1 MLIFKYLKNLKNFSI
16 IILPDDT
23 SHETKSH
30 KFNSY
35 KILIFL
41 IAFSIFMS
49 IVSYYF
55 FNLTGIGHKVLP
67 GNFHIRTEEQQK
79 VETLNEKIIFLAT
92 EIQKLKS
99 TNQRLKYALVLGD
112 TVLADSLGVD
122 LDSVEQYYEYPAEGN
137 ILSVI
142 LKFFKSEHSKTISQT
157 FFILPVN
164 GYISRE
170 YEPEKGHMG
179 LDIVVKE
186 NTPVYAAASGYV
198 VFSGYTVDE
207 GYVIILNHSD
217 GYMTIYKH
225 CALLLKNERDA
236 VEQGELIAQSGNSG
250 LHTSGPHLHFEIWKD
265 GSVIDPESVLIN
277 NNQGGF

>member
-1 MLIFKYLKNLKNFSI
+1 MPIFKYLKNLKNFSV

-23 SHETKSH
+23 SHEARSH
-30 KFNSY
+30 KFNSL
-35 KILIFL
+35 KISLFL

-49 IVSYYF
+49 IASYYF
-55 FNLTGIGHKVLP
+55 FNLTGIGHAVLP
-67 GNFHIRTEEQQK
+67 GNFQIRTEDRQK
-79 VETLNEKIIFLAT
+79 VESLNEKIIFLAS

-112 TVLADSLGVD
+112 TVLADSLGIE
-122 LDSVEQYYEYPAEGN
+122 LDSVEQFYDYPAEGN

-142 LKFFKSEHSKTISQT
+142 LKIFSQENSNTNSQT

-164 GYISRE
+164 GYISRD

-179 LDIVVKE
+179 LDFAVKE
-186 NTPVYAAASGYV
+186 NTPVYAAGSGYV
-198 VFSGYTVDE
+198 LFAGYTVEE
-207 GYVIILNHSD
+207 GYVLILNHSD
-217 GYMTIYKH
+217 GYISVYKH
-225 CALLLKNERDA
+225 CALLLKNERET

-250 LHTSGPHLHFEIWKD
+250 LHSSGPHLHFEIWKD
-265 GSVIDPESVLIN
+265 GNVINPELVLIR

>member
-1 MLIFKYLKNLKNFSI
+1 MPILKYLKNLKNFSI

-23 SHETKSH
+23 SHEARSH
-30 KFNSY
+30 KFNSI

-49 IVSYYF
+49 IASYYF

-67 GNFHIRTEEQQK
+67 GNFHVRTEEQQK

-137 ILSVI
+137 ILSIV
-142 LKFFKSEHSKTISQT
+142 LKFFSSENESTNPQT
-157 FFILPVN
+157 FFILPAN

-170 YEPEKGHMG
+170 FDLEKGHTG
-179 LDIVVKE
+179 LDISVK
-186 NTPVYAAASGYV
+186 NGSPVYAAASGFV
-198 VFSGYTVDE
+198 VFAGYTIEDGNVM
-207 GYVIILNHSD
+207 IINHSD
-217 GYMTIYKH
+217 GYISIYKH
-225 CALLLKNERDA
+225 CSLLLKKEREA
-236 VEQGELIAQSGNSG
+236 VEQGELIAKSGNSG
-250 LHTSGPHLHFEIWKD
+250 LHSSGPHLHFEIWKD
-265 GSVIDPESVLIN
+265 GNVINPQSVLIKN
-277 NNQGGF
+277 K